1 VVAVLVS
8 DEHSIRALEDIGDL
22 GSIQQAAWV
31 DNERPIVIIQPNAG
45 VPELRQAHVTPLR

>member
-22 GSIQQAAWV
+22 ASIQEAAWV
-31 DNERPIVIIQPNAG
+31 DNERPTVLI
-45 VPELRQAHVTPLR
+45 

>member
-22 GSIQQAAWV
+22 GSIQEDAWV
-31 DNERPIVIIQPNAG
+31 DNERPTVII
-45 VPELRQAHVTPLR
+45 